1 MYKLVIRPL
10 LFLFPPEFIHNLS
23 FYLIKIICKVPFMA
37 YILKIYF
44 SYNNKSLH
52 KKMFNLNFKNSI
64 GLAAGFDKNALLI
77 KELSL
82 FGFGHIEIG
91 TVTPKPQNGNKKPRL
106 FRLNSEKS
114 LINRMGFNNDGV
126 EIIAKRLVNLNAD
139 CIIGANIGKNKDT
152 PNSEALNDYKYC
164 FIKLHP
170 YVDYFAIN
178 LSSPNTEGLRELQ
191 EKKNLRKI
199 LSGLKKLNLNFK
211 IQKPILFG
219 VDVVLHSATKYFGG
233 HSDISAG
240 AVAASQAHID
250 KIWNLAKNLGGNLS
264 DYSVWLLERS
274 MKTLSIRVKAQ
285 QKNAKRLAKY
295 LSESRFV
302 KKVYYPGLKNH
313 PNHNLAKKQMKGFGA
328 MISFEFIDKIDP
340 SLFLTSL
347 NLIKPSMSLAGVEST
362 MLSPAETS
370 HYLLTEKER
379 LSQGITNELIRFS
392 VGIENK
398 KDIIMDIEHAI
409 KLSIK

>member
-1 MYKLVIRPL
+1 MKKNNKGENTICTHEGEVVDTQFGGSVSPIFVSTSYEYINKDISRYPRYFNTPNQEALCKKISALECSESAMIFGSGMAAISTTLLTFLSSGDHILLQKDIYGGTRNLVEAQFDRFNIDYTFTDDIDLKCFKSGIKKNTKVIYIETPSNPL
-10 LFLFPPEFIHNLS
+10 L
-23 FYLIKIICKVPFMA
+23 KIID
-37 YILKIYF
+37 IEKIAQF
-44 SYNNKSLH
+44 AKSRDIITIIDNT
-52 KKMFNLNFKNSI
+52 F
-64 GLAAGFDKNALLI
+64 A
-77 KELSL
+77 
-82 FGFGHIEIG
+82 
-91 TVTPKPQNGNKKPRL
+91 TP
-106 FRLNSEKS
+106 
-114 LINRMGFNNDGV
+114 I
-126 EIIAKRLVNLNAD
+126 
-139 CIIGANIGKNKDT
+139 
-152 PNSEALNDYKYC
+152 
-164 FIKLHP
+164 
-170 YVDYFAIN
+170 
-178 LSSPNTEGLRELQ
+178 
-191 EKKNLRKI
+191 
-199 LSGLKKLNLNFK
+199 

-240 AVAASQAHID
+240 AVAASQTHID

-285 QKNAKRLAKY
+285 QKNAKKLAKY
-295 LSESRFV
+295 LSESRYV

-313 PNHNLAKKQMKGFGA
+313 PNHNLAKKQMKGYGA

-370 HYLLTEKER
+370 HYLLTENER

-409 KLSIK
+409 KLAIK

>member
-1 MYKLVIRPL
+1 MKNNNKGENTICTHEGEVVDKQFGGSVSPIFVSTSYEYINKDISRYPRYFNTPNQEALCKKISALECSESAMIFGSGMAAISTTLLAFLSSGDHILLQKDIYGGTRNLVEAQFKRYNIDYTFTDDIDLKFFESAIKKNTKVIYIETPSNPL
-10 LFLFPPEFIHNLS
+10 L
-23 FYLIKIICKVPFMA
+23 KIVDIE
-37 YILKIYF
+37 KIAQF
-44 SYNNKSLH
+44 AKS
-52 KKMFNLNFKNSI
+52 KNI
-64 GLAAGFDKNALLI
+64 TTIIDNTFA
-77 KELSL
+77 
-82 FGFGHIEIG
+82 
-91 TVTPKPQNGNKKPRL
+91 TP
-106 FRLNSEKS
+106 
-114 LINRMGFNNDGV
+114 I
-126 EIIAKRLVNLNAD
+126 
-139 CIIGANIGKNKDT
+139 
-152 PNSEALNDYKYC
+152 
-164 FIKLHP
+164 
-170 YVDYFAIN
+170 
-178 LSSPNTEGLRELQ
+178 
-191 EKKNLRKI
+191 
-199 LSGLKKLNLNFK
+199 

>member
-1 MYKLVIRPL
+1 MKNNNKGENTICTHEGEVVDKQFGGSVSPIFVSTSYEYINKDISRYPRYFNTPNQEALCKKISALECSESAMIFGSGMAAISTTILAFLSSGDHILLQKDIYGGTRNLVEAQFKRFNIDYTFTHDIDLKFFESAIKKNTKVIYIETPSNPL
-10 LFLFPPEFIHNLS
+10 L
-23 FYLIKIICKVPFMA
+23 KIVDIEKVAQFA
-37 YILKIYF
+37 
-44 SYNNKSLH
+44 KS
-52 KKMFNLNFKNSI
+52 KNI
-64 GLAAGFDKNALLI
+64 ITIIDNTFA
-77 KELSL
+77 
-82 FGFGHIEIG
+82 
-91 TVTPKPQNGNKKPRL
+91 TP
-106 FRLNSEKS
+106 
-114 LINRMGFNNDGV
+114 I
-126 EIIAKRLVNLNAD
+126 
-139 CIIGANIGKNKDT
+139 
-152 PNSEALNDYKYC
+152 
-164 FIKLHP
+164 
-170 YVDYFAIN
+170 
-178 LSSPNTEGLRELQ
+178 
-191 EKKNLRKI
+191 
-199 LSGLKKLNLNFK
+199 

>member
-1 MYKLVIRPL
+1 MKNNNKGENTICTHEGEVVDTQFGGSVSPIFVSTSYEYINKDISRYPRYFNTPNQEALCKKISALECSESAMIFGSGMAAISTTLLAFLSSGDHILLQKDIYGGTRNLVEAQFKRFNIDYTFTHDIDLKFFESAIKKNTKVIYIETPSNPL
-10 LFLFPPEFIHNLS
+10 L
-23 FYLIKIICKVPFMA
+23 KIVDIE
-37 YILKIYF
+37 KIAQF
-44 SYNNKSLH
+44 AKS
-52 KKMFNLNFKNSI
+52 KNI
-64 GLAAGFDKNALLI
+64 ITIIDNTFA
-77 KELSL
+77 
-82 FGFGHIEIG
+82 
-91 TVTPKPQNGNKKPRL
+91 TP
-106 FRLNSEKS
+106 
-114 LINRMGFNNDGV
+114 I
-126 EIIAKRLVNLNAD
+126 
-139 CIIGANIGKNKDT
+139 
-152 PNSEALNDYKYC
+152 
-164 FIKLHP
+164 
-170 YVDYFAIN
+170 
-178 LSSPNTEGLRELQ
+178 
-191 EKKNLRKI
+191 
-199 LSGLKKLNLNFK
+199 

-240 AVAASQAHID
+240 AVAGSQAHID

-285 QKNAKRLAKY
+285 QKNAKKLAKY
-295 LSESRFV
+295 LSKSSFI

-313 PNHNLAKKQMKGFGA
+313 PNHILAKKQMKGFGA

>member
-1 MYKLVIRPL
+1 MKNNNKGENTICTHEGEVVDTQFGGSVSPIFVSTSYEYINKDISRYPRYFNTPNQEALCKKISALECSESAMIFGSGMAAISTTLLAFLSSGDHILLQKDIYGGTRNLVEAQFDRYNIDYTFTDHIDLKYFESAIKKNTKVIYIETPSNPL
-10 LFLFPPEFIHNLS
+10 L
-23 FYLIKIICKVPFMA
+23 KIID
-37 YILKIYF
+37 IEKIAQF
-44 SYNNKSLH
+44 AKS
-52 KKMFNLNFKNSI
+52 KNI
-64 GLAAGFDKNALLI
+64 ITIIDNTFA
-77 KELSL
+77 
-82 FGFGHIEIG
+82 
-91 TVTPKPQNGNKKPRL
+91 TP
-106 FRLNSEKS
+106 
-114 LINRMGFNNDGV
+114 I
-126 EIIAKRLVNLNAD
+126 
-139 CIIGANIGKNKDT
+139 
-152 PNSEALNDYKYC
+152 
-164 FIKLHP
+164 
-170 YVDYFAIN
+170 
-178 LSSPNTEGLRELQ
+178 
-191 EKKNLRKI
+191 
-199 LSGLKKLNLNFK
+199 

-219 VDVVLHSATKYFGG
+219 VDIVLHSATKYFGG

-240 AVAASQAHID
+240 AVAGSQDHID

-285 QKNAKRLAKY
+285 QKNAKKLAKY
-295 LSESRFV
+295 LSKSSFI

-313 PNHNLAKKQMKGFGA
+313 PNHILAKKQMKGFGA

-379 LSQGITNELIRFS
+379 LSQGITKELIRFS

>member
-1 MYKLVIRPL
+1 MKKNNKGENTICTHEGEVVDTQFGGSVSPIFVSTSYEYINKDISRYPRYFNTPNQEALCKKISALESSESAMIFGSGMAAISTTLLAFLSSGDHILLQKDIYGGTRNLVEAQFDRYNIDYTFTDDIDLKYFESAIKKNTKVIYIETPSNPL
-10 LFLFPPEFIHNLS
+10 L
-23 FYLIKIICKVPFMA
+23 KIVDIE
-37 YILKIYF
+37 KIAQF
-44 SYNNKSLH
+44 AKS
-52 KKMFNLNFKNSI
+52 KNI
-64 GLAAGFDKNALLI
+64 ITIIDNTFA
-77 KELSL
+77 
-82 FGFGHIEIG
+82 
-91 TVTPKPQNGNKKPRL
+91 TP
-106 FRLNSEKS
+106 
-114 LINRMGFNNDGV
+114 I
-126 EIIAKRLVNLNAD
+126 
-139 CIIGANIGKNKDT
+139 
-152 PNSEALNDYKYC
+152 
-164 FIKLHP
+164 
-170 YVDYFAIN
+170 
-178 LSSPNTEGLRELQ
+178 
-191 EKKNLRKI
+191 
-199 LSGLKKLNLNFK
+199 

-219 VDVVLHSATKYFGG
+219 VDIVLHSATKYFGG

-240 AVAASQAHID
+240 AVAGSQAHID

-285 QKNAKRLAKY
+285 QKNAKKLAKY
-295 LSESRFV
+295 LSKSSFI

-313 PNHNLAKKQMKGFGA
+313 PNHILAKKQMKGYGA

>member
-1 MYKLVIRPL
+1 MKKNNKGENTICTHEGEVVDTQFGGSVSPIFVSTSYEYINKDISRYPRYFNTPNKEALCKKISALECSESAMIFGSGMAAISTTLLTFLSSGDHILLQKDIYGGTRNLVEAQFDRFNIDYTFTDDIDLKCFKSGIKKNTKVIYIETPSNPL
-10 LFLFPPEFIHNLS
+10 L
-23 FYLIKIICKVPFMA
+23 KIID
-37 YILKIYF
+37 IEKIAQF
-44 SYNNKSLH
+44 AKSRDIITIIDNT
-52 KKMFNLNFKNSI
+52 F
-64 GLAAGFDKNALLI
+64 A
-77 KELSL
+77 
-82 FGFGHIEIG
+82 
-91 TVTPKPQNGNKKPRL
+91 TP
-106 FRLNSEKS
+106 
-114 LINRMGFNNDGV
+114 I
-126 EIIAKRLVNLNAD
+126 
-139 CIIGANIGKNKDT
+139 
-152 PNSEALNDYKYC
+152 
-164 FIKLHP
+164 
-170 YVDYFAIN
+170 
-178 LSSPNTEGLRELQ
+178 
-191 EKKNLRKI
+191 
-199 LSGLKKLNLNFK
+199 

-240 AVAASQAHID
+240 AVAASQTHID

-285 QKNAKRLAKY
+285 QKNAKKLAKY
-295 LSESRFV
+295 LSESRYV

-313 PNHNLAKKQMKGFGA
+313 PNHNLAKKQMKGYGA

-370 HYLLTEKER
+370 HYLLTENER

-409 KLSIK
+409 KLAIK

>member
-1 MYKLVIRPL
+1 MKKNNMGENTICTHEGEVVDTQFGGSVSPIFVSTSYEYINKDISRYPRYFNTPNQEALCKKISALECSESAMIFGSGMAAISTTLLTFLSSGDHILLQKDIYGGTRNLVEAQFDRFNIDYTFTDDIDLKCFKSGIKKNTKVIYIETPSNPL
-10 LFLFPPEFIHNLS
+10 L
-23 FYLIKIICKVPFMA
+23 KIID
-37 YILKIYF
+37 IEKIAQF
-44 SYNNKSLH
+44 AKSRDIITIIDNT
-52 KKMFNLNFKNSI
+52 F
-64 GLAAGFDKNALLI
+64 A
-77 KELSL
+77 
-82 FGFGHIEIG
+82 
-91 TVTPKPQNGNKKPRL
+91 TP
-106 FRLNSEKS
+106 
-114 LINRMGFNNDGV
+114 I
-126 EIIAKRLVNLNAD
+126 
-139 CIIGANIGKNKDT
+139 
-152 PNSEALNDYKYC
+152 
-164 FIKLHP
+164 
-170 YVDYFAIN
+170 
-178 LSSPNTEGLRELQ
+178 
-191 EKKNLRKI
+191 
-199 LSGLKKLNLNFK
+199 

-240 AVAASQAHID
+240 AVAASQTHID

-285 QKNAKRLAKY
+285 QKNAKKLAKY
-295 LSESRFV
+295 LSESRYV

-313 PNHNLAKKQMKGFGA
+313 PNHNLAKKQMKGYGA

-370 HYLLTEKER
+370 HYLLTENER

-409 KLSIK
+409 KLAIK

>member
-1 MYKLVIRPL
+1 MKNNNKGENTICTHEGEVVDKQFGGSVSPIFVSTSYEYINKDISRYPRYFNTPNQEALCKKISALECSESAMIFGSGMAAISTTLLAFLSSGDHILLQKDIYGGTRNLVEAQFKRFNIDYTFTDDIDLKFFKSAIKKNTKVIYIETPSNPL
-10 LFLFPPEFIHNLS
+10 L
-23 FYLIKIICKVPFMA
+23 KIVDIE
-37 YILKIYF
+37 KIAQF
-44 SYNNKSLH
+44 AKS
-52 KKMFNLNFKNSI
+52 KNI
-64 GLAAGFDKNALLI
+64 TTIIDNTFA
-77 KELSL
+77 
-82 FGFGHIEIG
+82 
-91 TVTPKPQNGNKKPRL
+91 TP
-106 FRLNSEKS
+106 
-114 LINRMGFNNDGV
+114 I
-126 EIIAKRLVNLNAD
+126 
-139 CIIGANIGKNKDT
+139 
-152 PNSEALNDYKYC
+152 
-164 FIKLHP
+164 
-170 YVDYFAIN
+170 
-178 LSSPNTEGLRELQ
+178 
-191 EKKNLRKI
+191 
-199 LSGLKKLNLNFK
+199 

-274 MKTLSIRVKAQ
+274 MKTLSIRVNAQ

-328 MISFEFIDKIDP
+328 MISFELIDKIDP
-340 SLFLTSL
+340 SLFLTNL

-398 KDIIMDIEHAI
+398 KDIIMDVEHAI

>member
-1 MYKLVIRPL
+1 MKKNNKGENTICTHEGEVVDTQFGGSVSPIFVSTSYEYINKDISRYPRYFNTPNQEALCKKISALECSESAMIFGSGMAAISTTLLTFLSSGDHILLQKDIYGGTRNLVEAQFDRFNIDYTFTDDIDLKCFKSGIKKNTKVIYIETPSNPL
-10 LFLFPPEFIHNLS
+10 L
-23 FYLIKIICKVPFMA
+23 KIID
-37 YILKIYF
+37 IEKIAQF
-44 SYNNKSLH
+44 AKSRDIITIIDNT
-52 KKMFNLNFKNSI
+52 F
-64 GLAAGFDKNALLI
+64 A
-77 KELSL
+77 
-82 FGFGHIEIG
+82 
-91 TVTPKPQNGNKKPRL
+91 TP
-106 FRLNSEKS
+106 
-114 LINRMGFNNDGV
+114 I
-126 EIIAKRLVNLNAD
+126 
-139 CIIGANIGKNKDT
+139 
-152 PNSEALNDYKYC
+152 
-164 FIKLHP
+164 
-170 YVDYFAIN
+170 
-178 LSSPNTEGLRELQ
+178 
-191 EKKNLRKI
+191 
-199 LSGLKKLNLNFK
+199 

-240 AVAASQAHID
+240 AVAASQTHID
-250 KIWNLAKNLGGNLS
+250 KIWNLAKNLGGNLC
-264 DYSVWLLERS
+264 DYYVWLLERS

-285 QKNAKRLAKY
+285 QKNAKKLAKY
-295 LSESRFV
+295 LSESRYV

-313 PNHNLAKKQMKGFGA
+313 PNHNLAKKQMKGYGA

-370 HYLLTEKER
+370 HYLLTENER

-409 KLSIK
+409 KLAIK

>member
-1 MYKLVIRPL
+1 MKKNNKGENTICTHEGEVVDTQFGGSVSPIFVSTSYEYINKDISRYPRYFNTPNQEALCKKISALECSESAMIFGSGMAAISTTLLTFLSSGDHILLQKDIYGGTRNLVEAQFDRFNIDYTFTDDIDLKCFKSGIKKNTKVIYIETPSNPL
-10 LFLFPPEFIHNLS
+10 L
-23 FYLIKIICKVPFMA
+23 KIID
-37 YILKIYF
+37 IEKIAQF
-44 SYNNKSLH
+44 AKSRDIITIIDNT
-52 KKMFNLNFKNSI
+52 F
-64 GLAAGFDKNALLI
+64 A
-77 KELSL
+77 
-82 FGFGHIEIG
+82 
-91 TVTPKPQNGNKKPRL
+91 TP
-106 FRLNSEKS
+106 
-114 LINRMGFNNDGV
+114 I
-126 EIIAKRLVNLNAD
+126 
-139 CIIGANIGKNKDT
+139 
-152 PNSEALNDYKYC
+152 
-164 FIKLHP
+164 
-170 YVDYFAIN
+170 
-178 LSSPNTEGLRELQ
+178 
-191 EKKNLRKI
+191 
-199 LSGLKKLNLNFK
+199 

-285 QKNAKRLAKY
+285 QKNAKKLAKY
-295 LSESRFV
+295 LSESRYV

-313 PNHNLAKKQMKGFGA
+313 PNHNLAKKQMKGYGA
-328 MISFEFIDKIDP
+328 MISFEFINKIDP

-370 HYLLTEKER
+370 HYLLTENER

-409 KLSIK
+409 KLAIK

>member
-1 MYKLVIRPL
+1 MKNNNKGENTICTHEGEVVDKQFGGSVSPIFVSTSYEYINKDISRYPRYFNTPNQEALCKKISALECSESAMIFGSGMAAISTTLLAFLSSGDHILLQKDIYGGTRNLVEAQFKRFNIDYTFTDDIDLKFFESAIKKNTKVIYIETPSNPL
-10 LFLFPPEFIHNLS
+10 L
-23 FYLIKIICKVPFMA
+23 KIVDIE
-37 YILKIYF
+37 KIAQF
-44 SYNNKSLH
+44 AKS
-52 KKMFNLNFKNSI
+52 KNI
-64 GLAAGFDKNALLI
+64 TTIIDNTFA
-77 KELSL
+77 
-82 FGFGHIEIG
+82 
-91 TVTPKPQNGNKKPRL
+91 TP
-106 FRLNSEKS
+106 
-114 LINRMGFNNDGV
+114 I
-126 EIIAKRLVNLNAD
+126 
-139 CIIGANIGKNKDT
+139 
-152 PNSEALNDYKYC
+152 
-164 FIKLHP
+164 
-170 YVDYFAIN
+170 
-178 LSSPNTEGLRELQ
+178 
-191 EKKNLRKI
+191 
-199 LSGLKKLNLNFK
+199 

>member
-1 MYKLVIRPL
+1 MKNNNKGENTICAHEGEVVDKQFGGSVSPIFVSTSYEYINKDISRYPRYFNTPNQEALCKKISALECSESAMIFGSGMAAISTTLLAFLSSGDHILLQKDIYGGTRNLVEAQFKRFNIDYTFTHDIDLKFFESAIKKNTKVIYIETPSNPL
-10 LFLFPPEFIHNLS
+10 L
-23 FYLIKIICKVPFMA
+23 KIVDIE
-37 YILKIYF
+37 KIAQF
-44 SYNNKSLH
+44 AKS
-52 KKMFNLNFKNSI
+52 KNI
-64 GLAAGFDKNALLI
+64 TTIIDNTFA
-77 KELSL
+77 
-82 FGFGHIEIG
+82 
-91 TVTPKPQNGNKKPRL
+91 TP
-106 FRLNSEKS
+106 
-114 LINRMGFNNDGV
+114 I
-126 EIIAKRLVNLNAD
+126 
-139 CIIGANIGKNKDT
+139 
-152 PNSEALNDYKYC
+152 
-164 FIKLHP
+164 
-170 YVDYFAIN
+170 
-178 LSSPNTEGLRELQ
+178 
-191 EKKNLRKI
+191 
-199 LSGLKKLNLNFK
+199 

-240 AVAASQAHID
+240 AVAASQAHIE
-250 KIWNLAKNLGGNLS
+250 KIWNLAKNFGGNLS

>member
-1 MYKLVIRPL
+1 MKKSNMGENTICTHEGEVVDKQFGGSVSPIFVSTSYEYINKDISRYPRYFNTPNQEALCKKISALECSESAMIFGSGMAAISTTLLAFLSSGDHILLQKDIYGGTRNLVEAQFKRFNIDYTFTDDIDLKFFESAIKKNTKVIYIETPSNPL
-10 LFLFPPEFIHNLS
+10 L
-23 FYLIKIICKVPFMA
+23 KIVDIE
-37 YILKIYF
+37 KIAQF
-44 SYNNKSLH
+44 AKS
-52 KKMFNLNFKNSI
+52 KNI
-64 GLAAGFDKNALLI
+64 TTIIDNTFA
-77 KELSL
+77 
-82 FGFGHIEIG
+82 
-91 TVTPKPQNGNKKPRL
+91 TP
-106 FRLNSEKS
+106 
-114 LINRMGFNNDGV
+114 I
-126 EIIAKRLVNLNAD
+126 
-139 CIIGANIGKNKDT
+139 
-152 PNSEALNDYKYC
+152 
-164 FIKLHP
+164 
-170 YVDYFAIN
+170 
-178 LSSPNTEGLRELQ
+178 
-191 EKKNLRKI
+191 
-199 LSGLKKLNLNFK
+199 

-240 AVAASQAHID
+240 AVAASQSHID

-295 LSESRFV
+295 LSKSSFI

>member
-1 MYKLVIRPL
+1 MKNNNKGENTICTHEGEVVDKQFGGSVSPSFVSTSYEYINKDISRYPRYFNTPNQEALCKKISALECSESAMIFGSGMAAISTTLLAFLSSGDHILLQKDIYGGTRNLVEAQFKRFNIDYTFTHDIDLKFFESAIKKNTKVIYIETPSNPL
-10 LFLFPPEFIHNLS
+10 L
-23 FYLIKIICKVPFMA
+23 KIVDIE
-37 YILKIYF
+37 KIAQF
-44 SYNNKSLH
+44 AKS
-52 KKMFNLNFKNSI
+52 KNI
-64 GLAAGFDKNALLI
+64 ITIIDNTFA
-77 KELSL
+77 
-82 FGFGHIEIG
+82 
-91 TVTPKPQNGNKKPRL
+91 TP
-106 FRLNSEKS
+106 
-114 LINRMGFNNDGV
+114 I
-126 EIIAKRLVNLNAD
+126 
-139 CIIGANIGKNKDT
+139 
-152 PNSEALNDYKYC
+152 
-164 FIKLHP
+164 
-170 YVDYFAIN
+170 
-178 LSSPNTEGLRELQ
+178 
-191 EKKNLRKI
+191 
-199 LSGLKKLNLNFK
+199 

-240 AVAASQAHID
+240 AVAGSQAHID

>member
-1 MYKLVIRPL
+1 MKNNNKGENTICTHEGEVVDKQFGGSVSPIFVSTSYEYINKDISRYPRYFNTPNQEALCKKISALECSESAMIFGSGMAAISTTILAFLSSGDHILLQKDIYGGTRNLVEAQFKRFNIDYTFTHDIDLKFFESAIKKNTKVIYIETPSNPL
-10 LFLFPPEFIHNLS
+10 L
-23 FYLIKIICKVPFMA
+23 KIVDIEKVAQFA
-37 YILKIYF
+37 
-44 SYNNKSLH
+44 KS
-52 KKMFNLNFKNSI
+52 KNI
-64 GLAAGFDKNALLI
+64 ITIIDNTFA
-77 KELSL
+77 
-82 FGFGHIEIG
+82 
-91 TVTPKPQNGNKKPRL
+91 TP
-106 FRLNSEKS
+106 
-114 LINRMGFNNDGV
+114 I
-126 EIIAKRLVNLNAD
+126 
-139 CIIGANIGKNKDT
+139 
-152 PNSEALNDYKYC
+152 
-164 FIKLHP
+164 
-170 YVDYFAIN
+170 
-178 LSSPNTEGLRELQ
+178 
-191 EKKNLRKI
+191 
-199 LSGLKKLNLNFK
+199 

-313 PNHNLAKKQMKGFGA
+313 PNHNLAKKQMKGYGA

>member
-1 MYKLVIRPL
+1 MKKNNKGENTICTHEGEVIDTQFGGSVSPIFVSTSYEYINKDISRYPRYFNTPNQEALCKKISALECSESAMIFGSGMAAISTTLLTFLSSGDHILLQKDIYGGTRNLVEAQFDRFNIDYTFTDDIDLKCFKSGIKKNTKVIYIETPSNPL
-10 LFLFPPEFIHNLS
+10 L
-23 FYLIKIICKVPFMA
+23 KIID
-37 YILKIYF
+37 IEKIAQF
-44 SYNNKSLH
+44 AKSRDIITIIDNT
-52 KKMFNLNFKNSI
+52 F
-64 GLAAGFDKNALLI
+64 A
-77 KELSL
+77 
-82 FGFGHIEIG
+82 
-91 TVTPKPQNGNKKPRL
+91 TP
-106 FRLNSEKS
+106 
-114 LINRMGFNNDGV
+114 I
-126 EIIAKRLVNLNAD
+126 
-139 CIIGANIGKNKDT
+139 
-152 PNSEALNDYKYC
+152 
-164 FIKLHP
+164 
-170 YVDYFAIN
+170 
-178 LSSPNTEGLRELQ
+178 
-191 EKKNLRKI
+191 
-199 LSGLKKLNLNFK
+199 

-240 AVAASQAHID
+240 AVAASQTHID

-285 QKNAKRLAKY
+285 QKNAKKLAKY
-295 LSESRFV
+295 LSESRYV

-313 PNHNLAKKQMKGFGA
+313 PNHNLAKKQMKGYGA

-370 HYLLTEKER
+370 HYLLTENER

-409 KLSIK
+409 KLAIK

>member
-1 MYKLVIRPL
+1 MKNNNKGKNTICTHEGEVVDKQFGGSVSPIFVSTSYEYINKDICRYPRYFNTPNQEALCKKISALECSESAMIFGSGMAAISTTILAFLSSGDHILLQKDIYGGTRNLVEAQFKRFNIDYTFTHDIDLKFFESAIKKNTKVIYIETPSNPL
-10 LFLFPPEFIHNLS
+10 L
-23 FYLIKIICKVPFMA
+23 KIVDIEKVAQFA
-37 YILKIYF
+37 
-44 SYNNKSLH
+44 KS
-52 KKMFNLNFKNSI
+52 KNI
-64 GLAAGFDKNALLI
+64 ITIIDNTFA
-77 KELSL
+77 
-82 FGFGHIEIG
+82 
-91 TVTPKPQNGNKKPRL
+91 TP
-106 FRLNSEKS
+106 
-114 LINRMGFNNDGV
+114 I
-126 EIIAKRLVNLNAD
+126 
-139 CIIGANIGKNKDT
+139 
-152 PNSEALNDYKYC
+152 
-164 FIKLHP
+164 
-170 YVDYFAIN
+170 
-178 LSSPNTEGLRELQ
+178 
-191 EKKNLRKI
+191 
-199 LSGLKKLNLNFK
+199 

-295 LSESRFV
+295 LSESSFV

>member
-1 MYKLVIRPL
+1 MKNNNKGENTICTHEGEVIDKQFGGSVSPIFVSTSYEYINKDISRYPRYFNTPNQEALCKKISALECSESAMIFGSGMAAISTTLLAFLSSGDHILLQKDIYGGTRNLVEAQFKRYNIDYTFTDDIDLKFFESAIKKNTKVIYIETPSNPL
-10 LFLFPPEFIHNLS
+10 L
-23 FYLIKIICKVPFMA
+23 KIVDIE
-37 YILKIYF
+37 KIAQF
-44 SYNNKSLH
+44 AKS
-52 KKMFNLNFKNSI
+52 KNI
-64 GLAAGFDKNALLI
+64 TTIIDNTFA
-77 KELSL
+77 
-82 FGFGHIEIG
+82 
-91 TVTPKPQNGNKKPRL
+91 TP
-106 FRLNSEKS
+106 
-114 LINRMGFNNDGV
+114 I
-126 EIIAKRLVNLNAD
+126 
-139 CIIGANIGKNKDT
+139 
-152 PNSEALNDYKYC
+152 
-164 FIKLHP
+164 
-170 YVDYFAIN
+170 
-178 LSSPNTEGLRELQ
+178 
-191 EKKNLRKI
+191 
-199 LSGLKKLNLNFK
+199 

-240 AVAASQAHID
+240 AVATSQAHID

-313 PNHNLAKKQMKGFGA
+313 PNHNLAKKQMKGYGA
-328 MISFEFIDKIDP
+328 MISFEFIDEIDP

-409 KLSIK
+409 KLAIK